1 MRKWGMAL
9 TLVAQGAAA
18 EPMCLTPLEGG
29 GVGEGVVAKPPTSDV
44 GIDVATVPG
53 HEALYVDM
61 GVWGSTGRVEDGRIA
76 PITEGPFEHR
86 AADDQVII
94 RRDGR
99 VQVLGGRFDS
109 LYTHDPEADAFDRGP
124 VGIGDR
130 NA

>member
-1 MRKWGMAL
+1 
-9 TLVAQGAAA
+9 
-18 EPMCLTPLEGG
+18 
-29 GVGEGVVAKPPTSDV
+29 
-44 GIDVATVPG
+44 
-53 HEALYVDM
+53 M

-86 AADDQVII
+86 AADDQVLI

-109 LYTHDPEADAFDRGP
+109 LYTYDPEADAFDRGP

-130 NA
+130 NAYIMHDPFSDSVFAYTDGVYHEVEHSPRGVLRRTA